1 MQLANLIVNQPIA
14 MRVIVN
20 RIWKG
25 HFGTGIVDTP
35 SNFGFGG
42 ERPTD
47 PELLEYLARTF
58 VKDGMSIK
66 KLQRDIMLSA
76 TYQLSTED
84 NKLDFEKDSGNRLY
98 WRANRKRMDAEQ
110 IRDSIL
116 DVAGNLDTM
125 IEGPSQELTPDFKG
139 RTVYGK
145 VSRYKLDAY
154 LQLFDFPPPN
164 ISAEKRFTT
173 TVPLQRLFLMNS
185 DFVQLEAEA
194 LAKRVAPEPDNR
206 ARIRKIYSLTYGRLP
221 SEQEI
226 QIGLGYLHAEPL
238 KEYDEDKNKP
248 KDEPKDKS
256 DKAAAEAT
264 AADAAPADAEAPP
277 EGAAAPN
284 DEMGMGMMAGMG
296 GPYGRKSKAPAKA
309 EVKYEPSVWGR
320 YAKVLLSSTEF
331 IFIN

>member
-1 MQLANLIVNQPIA
+1 
-14 MRVIVN
+14 
-20 RIWKG
+20 
-25 HFGTGIVDTP
+25 
-35 SNFGFGG
+35 
-42 ERPTD
+42 
-47 PELLEYLARTF
+47 
-58 VKDGMSIK
+58 MSIK
-66 KLQRDIMLSA
+66 KLQREIMLSA

-84 NKLDFEKDSGNRLY
+84 NKADFEKDSGNRLY

-110 IRDSIL
+110 IRDAVL

-125 IEGPSQELTPDFKG
+125 EGGPSHELTPDFTG

-194 LAKRVAPEPDNR
+194 LAKRVAAEPDNR
-206 ARIRKIYSLTYGRLP
+206 ARIRKMYTLTYGRLP
-221 SEQEI
+221 SEEEI
-226 QIGLGYLHAEPL
+226 QIGLAYLHSEPM
-238 KEYDEDKNKP
+238 KEYEEDKAKSNDKHKDDKHKNKDGGSGP
-248 KDEPKDKS
+248 EVITSAALPGGVLAKP
-256 DKAAAEAT
+256 AAAGILPDAPDVSADPAKPADAEGGAE
-264 AADAAPADAEAPP
+264 ADAAPNA
-277 EGAAAPN
+277 G
-284 DEMGMGMMAGMG
+284 MGMGMMGGMG
-296 GPYGRKSKAPAKA
+296 LDGRKGQAPK
-309 EVKYEPSVWGR
+309 EIKYEPTAWGR